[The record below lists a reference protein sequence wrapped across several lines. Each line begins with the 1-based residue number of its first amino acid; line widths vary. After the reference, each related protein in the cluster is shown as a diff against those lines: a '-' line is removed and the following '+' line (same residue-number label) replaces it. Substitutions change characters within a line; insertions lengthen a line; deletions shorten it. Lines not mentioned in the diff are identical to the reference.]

1 MQFFIYYLLL
11 SFYVFPCLDRNQSA
25 NFFPPSMVVSDYNFI
40 PGVAGTRRNAKGDG
54 PAWTAVRVK
63 KSRVNSDVNRRKG
76 GARGRRRGPR
86 GRGKGRMQIYGSA
99 YGQLKRDIGWLMSV
113 VNVEDKY
120 IDTAGPTTLS
130 AAWQLFLL
138 NGCVTGT
145 SATTRNGQSIK
156 LVGWEYKFF
165 LTIDP
170 ASTTVQS
177 ARIVVFFDRQCNA
190 AAPTPATDIYPAT
203 VASMRIVSQI
213 PRYAIIYDEWIVLD
227 PSSPSGVVGSLNR
240 ALQTHVEF
248 NTTNGGTVAD
258 ITKNS
263 MYLMVLS
270 DAGAS
275 FPVLV
280 WSSRV
285 VFVDN

>member
-1 MQFFIYYLLL
+1 MNTETLIILFLFFQLFFVI
-11 SFYVFPCLDRNQSA
+11 CLT
-25 NFFPPSMVVSDYNFI
+25 
-40 PGVAGTRRNAKGDG
+40 PGLAGTSRNSKGDG
-54 PAWTAVRVK
+54 PAWTSSKVK
-63 KSRVNSDVNRRKG
+63 KTRVRSDEQKRQGRMRRSRAPRRK
-76 GARGRRRGPR
+76 A
-86 GRGKGRMQIYGSA
+86 GRMQIYGNA

-120 IDTAGPTTLS
+120 LDVSGPTTLS
-130 AAWQLFLL
+130 GAWQLSLL
-138 NGCVTGT
+138 NACVLGT

-156 LVGWEYKFF
+156 IVAWEFKFF
-165 LTIDP
+165 LTIDA
-170 ASTTVQS
+170 ASTAVQS
-177 ARIVVFFDRQCNA
+177 ARIVVFFDKQCNA
-190 AAPTPATDIYPAT
+190 AAPVPATDIYPAT
-203 VASMRIVSQI
+203 VASMRIVAGI
-213 PRYAIIYDEWIVLD
+213 PRFTIIFDEWIVLD
-227 PSSPSGVVGSLNR
+227 PSTPSGVISSVSK
-240 ALQTHVEF
+240 ALQTHVSF

-275 FPVLV
+275 FPTLV